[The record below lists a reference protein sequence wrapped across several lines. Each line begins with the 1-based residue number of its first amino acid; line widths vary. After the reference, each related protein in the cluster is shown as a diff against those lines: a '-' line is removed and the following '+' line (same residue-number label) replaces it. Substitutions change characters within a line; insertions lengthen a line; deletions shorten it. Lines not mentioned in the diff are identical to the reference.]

1 MRISNYNMISQLYS
15 NTTTKKST
23 TAAGTGYASFR
34 DEISLSTVGKD
45 MQIAKNALATTP
57 DVREARI
64 AELKAQYANGTYEV
78 DSEDFATKL
87 MESYAAKNVF

>member
-1 MRISNYNMISQLYS
+1 MRINNFNMISQLYG

-23 TAAGTGYASFR
+23 TTANASYASFK
-34 DEISLSTVGKD
+34 DEISLSTMGKD
-45 MQIAKNALATTP
+45 MQVAKNALATTP

-87 MESYAAKNVF
+87 MESFAAKNVF